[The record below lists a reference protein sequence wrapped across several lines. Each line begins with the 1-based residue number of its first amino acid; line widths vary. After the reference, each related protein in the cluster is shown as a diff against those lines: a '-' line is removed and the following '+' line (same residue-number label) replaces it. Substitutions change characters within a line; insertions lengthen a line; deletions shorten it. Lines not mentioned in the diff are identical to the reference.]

1 MSAAVILSWLIM
13 DRPKIV
19 ANDPV
24 TGETIERDMDD
35 KEFAEYKAQIEAMKN
50 DIAEIEAKLKV
61 RTNKLA
67 NP

>member
-1 MSAAVILSWLIM
+1 ME
-13 DRPKIV
+13 RPKIV

-24 TGETIERDMDD
+24 TGEVIERDMDD
-35 KEFAEYKAQIEAMKN
+35 KEFAEYKARIEAMHDK
-50 DIAEIEAKLKV
+50 IEELEAKLKV